1 MRANNRGR
9 RNSGVPV
16 IPIIIAGVIL
26 AIVTVVVIFFVT
38 RPKRTPIDLTSVE
51 NIKPDASKLTKMGD
65 YYTYNDPDKNVTS
78 VLGIDVSS
86 HQGDVDWKKVK
97 AAGVDFVFIRLGLRG
112 YESGA
117 VVLDECYLDNIKE
130 ARKAG
135 LNVGVYFFSQALNAD
150 EAAEEADFV
159 IENLKGHDIDLQVVY
174 DFEIVL
180 QDTSRS
186 NTLDPIDYNENARIF
201 CEKIKTAGYTPM
213 IYTNSYF
220 AENYYD
226 MKALASYDIWFAN
239 YDENPELSS
248 GFAVWQYTEEGSIET
263 AEMYPLDFDVMFV
276 KKTETE

>member
-1 MRANNRGR
+1 ML
-9 RNSGVPV
+9 
-16 IPIIIAGVIL
+16 PIAIAAGVVL
-26 AIVTVVVIFFVT
+26 AIITVVLVVILT
-38 RPKRTPIDLTSVE
+38 KPKRTPMDLSTVQ
-51 NIKPDASKLTKMGD
+51 NIQPDASKLTKMGD
-65 YYTYNDPDKNVTS
+65 YYTYNDPDKNMTS

-97 AAGVDFVFIRLGLRG
+97 AAGVDFAFIRIGLRG

-117 VVLDECYLDNIKE
+117 VVLDECYENNIKA

-135 LNVGVYFFSQALNAD
+135 LNVGVYFFSQALNAE

-159 IENLKGHDIDLQVVY
+159 IEHLKGHDIDLQVVY
-174 DFEIVL
+174 DYEIVL

-186 NTLDPIDYNENARIF
+186 NTTDPIDYNGNARIF

-226 MKALASYDIWFAN
+226 MKDLASYDIWFAN
-239 YDENPELSS
+239 YDENPQLAG
-248 GFAVWQYTEEGSIET
+248 GFATWQYTETGSIET
-263 AEMYPLDFDVMFV
+263 AEMYPLDFDIMFV
-276 KKTETE
+276 EKTETE

>member
-1 MRANNRGR
+1 M
-9 RNSGVPV
+9 
-16 IPIIIAGVIL
+16 IPIIIAGLIL
-26 AIVTVVVIFFVT
+26 AIATVAIIYGVT
-38 RPKRTPIDLTSVE
+38 RPKRTPIDLATVE
-51 NIKPDASKLTKMGD
+51 NIQPDASKLTKMGD
-65 YYTYNDPDKNVTS
+65 YYTYDDPEQNMTS

-86 HQGDVDWKKVK
+86 HQGEVDWKKVK
-97 AAGVDFVFIRLGLRG
+97 DAGVDFVFIRLGMRG

-117 VVLDECYLDNIKE
+117 VVLDECYLDNIQA

-174 DFEIVL
+174 DYEIVL

-186 NTLDPIDYNENARIF
+186 NTLEPIDYNGNARIF

-226 MKALASYDIWFAN
+226 MQDLSSYDIWFAN
-239 YDENPELSS
+239 YDANPELSS

-263 AEMYPLDFDVMFV
+263 AGMYPLDFDVMFV